1 MRKFHKFSAIVV
13 IAIEFINDPS
23 IKTTQF
29 FLLCS
34 DKVQKACLLFTWSI
48 KSVSL
53 ADLIPELL
61 EKYTTIALEGWLMS
75 VSSARLFYNLV

>member
-1 MRKFHKFSAIVV
+1 MRTFHKFSAIVV
-13 IAIEFINDPS
+13 IVDEFVKDPS

-29 FLLCS
+29 LLLCS

-53 ADLIPELL
+53 ADLIPEPL